1 MPKSVD
7 RAARQEEIL
16 RAAATVFAD
25 KGFAA
30 TRVEDVA
37 AAAGIAKGS
46 VYLYFPSRDSLLAGV
61 FDSYARRSA
70 RVLAEVGDGPAL
82 DRLERLIRGA
92 LAMLAE
98 HPEHARVLLDVW
110 AAKPPIDMV
119 AVYGEY
125 RATITALL
133 REAAAEGTVRDGV
146 DERYAAVIVGAIEG
160 CLIQSLVDPSVSLP
174 DLAEPVVRVCLTGIR
189 R

>member
-1 MPKSVD
+1 MPKAID

-16 RAAATVFAD
+16 LAAAAVFAR

-37 AAAGIAKGS
+37 AEAGIAKGS

-70 RVLAEVGDGPAL
+70 QVLAEVGDGPAL
-82 DRLERLIRGA
+82 DRLERLIRA
-92 LAMLAE
+92 TLAMLAA
-98 HPEHARVLLDVW
+98 HPDHARVLLDVW

-119 AVYGEY
+119 AVYREY
-125 RATITALL
+125 RAAVAALL
-133 REAAAEGTVRDGV
+133 RAAVAEGTVRDGV
-146 DERYAAVIVGAIEG
+146 DERHAAVVVGAIEG
-160 CLIQSLVDPSVSLP
+160 CLIQTLVDPALSLTE
-174 DLAEPVVRVCLTGIR
+174 LTEPVLDVCVTGIR